1 MYNAHTHTHT
11 HTVPPTVT
19 PASQTT
25 NTIQRGNNI
34 TLECSATGNR
44 QPNFTWI
51 YNGTVNLNELSRGHD
66 SRFGVNTQ
74 SEVNSVT
81 GRLTVSGASYG
92 DAGMYTCNATNK
104 AGSDST
110 NFTIN
115 IEGK

>member
-1 MYNAHTHTHT
+1 MCIRD
-11 HTVPPTVT
+11 
-19 PASQTT
+19 S
-25 NTIQRGNNI
+25 
-34 TLECSATGNR
+34 
-44 QPNFTWI
+44 
-51 YNGTVNLNELSRGHD
+51 SRGHD

-81 GRLTVSGASYG
+81 ERLTVSGASYG
-92 DAGMYTCNATNK
+92 DAGMYTCITTNK